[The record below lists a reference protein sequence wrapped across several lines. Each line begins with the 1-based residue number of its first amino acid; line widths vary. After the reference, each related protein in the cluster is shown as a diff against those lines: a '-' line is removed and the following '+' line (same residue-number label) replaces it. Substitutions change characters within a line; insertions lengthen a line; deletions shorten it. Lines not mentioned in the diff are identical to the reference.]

1 MQRLWEVKR
10 VRGKVS
16 WSRPYSPF
24 HSNNWKLEC
33 HAASRLYLIGSEY
46 LWNIYTHRAV
56 GHLPLEPIAMIDL
69 LTLKGQF
76 PVLHISPNTSISSG
90 EVTKKWHRKNT
101 AFSSD
106 IHIYQNIANKKQNGR
121 GGNSCWPSIC
131 CVPATDPVLW
141 LNFQNKTMKQKISI
155 LFSGEGNWDSARSV
169 LWRSYSQGRAS
180 AEVSTLV
187 FWAFSMTQFWSGCM
201 GIWTRQSGS
210 KDCTLNL
217 KWYC

>member
-1 MQRLWEVKR
+1 MQHLWEVKR

-24 HSNNWKLEC
+24 HSNDWKLEC

-46 LWNIYTHRAV
+46 LWNIYTHRAA

-90 EVTKKWHRKNT
+90 EVTKKWHRKNM

-106 IHIYQNIANKKQNGR
+106 IHIYQNIASKKQNGR

-141 LNFQNKTMKQKISI
+141 LNFRTRPWSRQYQSYFQGKETEIQQDLSFGDHTVKEELVKKFQLWFPGPFLWLSSEVAAWGSEPGSLALKT
-155 LFSGEGNWDSARSV
+155 AH
-169 LWRSYSQGRAS
+169 
-180 AEVSTLV
+180 
-187 FWAFSMTQFWSGCM
+187 
-201 GIWTRQSGS
+201 
-210 KDCTLNL
+210 
-217 KWYC
+217 